1 MAPKKKKG
9 KPVRIAHELSRNRRR
24 AIQKALTE
32 HQVEDRAEWDRGSE
46 WSDYRFYRKLVKK
59 GTIRTIELPL
69 LEVTIGDP
77 WSTSVTIIH
86 GKRPGPTITI
96 LGGMHGDELTGPS
109 ACTHLL
115 STALLI
121 PKSHSILKHL
131 LEQYVSFRLS
141 TCLATDRNLDISRM
155 VVT

>member
-1 MAPKKKKG
+1 MNGSGTMAPKKKA

-24 AIQKALTE
+24 AIQKALAE
-32 HQVEDRAEWDRGSE
+32 HQVEDRTEWDRASE

-115 STALLI
+115 STA
-121 PKSHSILKHL
+121 
-131 LEQYVSFRLS
+131 F
-141 TCLATDRNLDISRM
+141 TDPEKRYRQRFLNAC
-155 VVT
+155 